1 MQNIVTTRSNYFR
14 TTDAEKL
21 RALIFRTVT
30 DNQPLSL
37 WELHRPEGVTL
48 YAFGGY
54 GGILGV
60 GDEPDLLAFQAELS
74 ELVAPDDAVI
84 ITEVC
89 AEGFCRLNAWAT
101 VLTRKGG
108 RKTPSLQSSS
118 ILAARD
124 LLGNESFTTRMSY

>member
-30 DNQPLSL
+30 DNQPLNL

-60 GDEPDLLAFQAELS
+60 GDEPDLPAFQAELS

-89 AEGFCRLNAWAT
+89 AEGFCCLNAWAT
-101 VLTRKGG
+101 VLTRKG
-108 RKTPSLQSSS
+108 RKTLSLQTSS

-124 LLGNESFTTRMSY
+124 LLNNASFITRMDY